1 MRVVE
6 EVVQP
11 WRVSPNTSP
20 SWCMGVRSDSERHP
34 SLHLLFSSE
43 ELLTIGLSASF
54 HYLVRLFARIAHHR
68 PAFDLLTHSHLL
80 CVSFLVGLVLSL
92 ASLLMRWQLHI
103 PAACPHSWS
112 LADVDRHPAWRV
124 SVPLQ
129 TVGADPTVGQP
140 NQILYTYL

>member
-6 EVVQP
+6 EVVQL
-11 WRVSPNTSP
+11 WRVSPNTSL
-20 SWCMGVRSDSERHP
+20 SWCMSVRSDSERHP

-80 CVSFLVGLVLSL
+80 CVSFLVGFVFSL
-92 ASLLMRWQLHI
+92 ASLLSAGSYTSPQHAPI
-103 PAACPHSWS
+103 PGHLPTLIVTPHGEYPCPCRQSE
-112 LADVDRHPAWRV
+112 LI
-124 SVPLQ
+124 PL
-129 TVGADPTVGQP
+129 
-140 NQILYTYL
+140 